1 MIIQIDVCMQM
12 PFIVYD
18 GTIYLQTMDR
28 LKVSLEVN
36 GINYTE
42 RRFETDKGVE
52 SLGKKPFVCQDY
64 HMHANLIWKI
74 V

>member
-1 MIIQIDVCMQM
+1 MQM

-18 GTIYLQTMDR
+18 GTKLMCIYLQTMDR

-52 SLGKKPFVCQDY
+52 SLGKNLFVCQDY
-64 HMHANLIWKI
+64 HVHAYLI
-74 V
+74 